1 MPRED
6 LHSNVVPDSKRLAS
20 RRERGGNVVPISPY
34 DNTSNAYKKETPKRA
49 EASFGFYLSLALLV
63 FATVF
68 FLALY
73 DMAVKHGR
81 ASSNGSTKDPT
92 IES

>member
-20 RRERGGNVVPISPY
+20 RQERGGNVVPISPY

-63 FATVF
+63 FASVF

-73 DMAVKHGR
+73 DMAVETWTRIK
-81 ASSNGSTKDPT
+81 
-92 IES
+92 